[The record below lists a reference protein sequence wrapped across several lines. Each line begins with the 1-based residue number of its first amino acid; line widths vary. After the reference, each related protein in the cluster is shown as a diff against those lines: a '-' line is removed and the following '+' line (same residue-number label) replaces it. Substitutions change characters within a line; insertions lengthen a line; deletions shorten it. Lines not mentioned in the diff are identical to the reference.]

1 MAKSA
6 SSGSKFKYAELL
18 RKQNAFIEG
27 ETNKIDYDD
36 KELIDLAQDARIL
49 LMKEP
54 TLLELTA
61 PLVVVG
67 DIHGQFAD
75 LQRIFRLLGS
85 KPGGTVGKRKFLFLG
100 DYVDRGPQ
108 SIECIFA
115 LLVYKVRYP
124 KLFYL
129 LRGNHETLPINKCYG
144 FYGELTGRWGQEKG
158 HALWIAINAVFVWL
172 PLAAVVNKRILCMH
186 GGIGPSLNS
195 LDDIRNLKRPITDPN
210 ANPLAC
216 DLLWA
221 DPMIDLR
228 GYIPNTVRGVSVY
241 FGEDTVIEAC
251 ARLKLDL
258 IVRAHQMM
266 LNGYGFYCNRRLVTV
281 FSAPRYYV
289 DKNNKGAVMTIGR
302 NLKIGFLVLAPVT
315 GDIEGKDRFEEGFTR
330 TADDS
335 SYTNRNCTDPNAST
349 VVERQPA
356 SAETGQ
362 APSATGTQ
370 SDTKPTQ

>member
-18 RKQNAFIEG
+18 RKQLAFVEG
-27 ETNKIDYDD
+27 ETDKIDYDD
-36 KELIDLAQDARIL
+36 KELIDLAIDTRHL
-49 LMKEP
+49 MMKEP
-54 TLLELTA
+54 TLLEITP
-61 PLVVVG
+61 PLVVIG

-115 LLVYKVRYP
+115 LLVFKVRYP

-144 FYGELTGRWGQEKG
+144 FYGELTGRFGQEKG
-158 HALWIAINAVFVWL
+158 NALWIAINQVFIWL
-172 PLAAVVNKRILCMH
+172 PLAAVVKKRILCMH

-195 LDDIRNLKRPITDPN
+195 LDDIRNLKRPILDPN

-221 DPMIDLR
+221 DPMIDLK

-258 IVRAHQMM
+258 IVRAHQ
-266 LNGYGFYCNRRLVTV
+266 
-281 FSAPRYYV
+281 
-289 DKNNKGAVMTIGR
+289 NNKGAVMTIGR
-302 NLKIGFLVLAPVT
+302 DLKIGFLVLAPVT

-349 VVERQPA
+349 VVERQSA